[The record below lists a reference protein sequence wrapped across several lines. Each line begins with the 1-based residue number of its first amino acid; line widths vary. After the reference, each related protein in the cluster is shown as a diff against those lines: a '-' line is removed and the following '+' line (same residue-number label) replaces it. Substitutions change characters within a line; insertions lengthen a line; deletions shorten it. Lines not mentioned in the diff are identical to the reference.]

1 MDILVCIAM
10 ASFMIIV
17 IGCWLIH
24 DNDKYKKNTSK

>member
-24 DNDKYKKNTSK
+24 DNDKYKKSKQ